1 MTVSFQSHWF
11 LIVSFDLCCTGTGAD
26 PCLINS
32 DPRSLL
38 VFVARSIFFV
48 LVLVIYSFLRF

>member
-11 LIVSFDLCCTGTGAD
+11 LIVSFDLCCTGAD
-26 PCLINS
+26 PCLMDS